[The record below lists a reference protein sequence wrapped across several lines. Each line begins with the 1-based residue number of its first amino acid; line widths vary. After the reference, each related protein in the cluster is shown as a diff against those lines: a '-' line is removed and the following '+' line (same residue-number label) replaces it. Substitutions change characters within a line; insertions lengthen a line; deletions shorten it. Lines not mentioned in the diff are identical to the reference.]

1 MTVHDEQVLLR
12 LWAVAPPYR
21 AAFRASLGVLL
32 AAFTSSVKWFME
44 KNDYKDAATHFYNP
58 HFDH

>member
-32 AAFTSSVKWFME
+32 AAFWRETSRDLAE
-44 KNDYKDAATHFYNP
+44 T
-58 HFDH
+58 

>member
-32 AAFTSSVKWFME
+32 AAFWRETS
-44 KNDYKDAATHFYNP
+44 
-58 HFDH
+58 